1 MLDHG
6 KLCVLTLA
14 WLACISS
21 DVCSGQTLCPGG
33 DATLSAEYSI
43 TGDKGSYEGFIWVR
57 PTDNRYVVTCNP
69 NCSAVSGY
77 SATKNDTH
85 STLTIES
92 VNMDADIGVWKI
104 EDANAGS
111 VLISSVCNLTYSD
124 NSDSTTTSS
133 TPTDNSTENDNSDS
147 TTTSSTPTDN
157 STENDNSDSTTT
169 SSTPTDNSTE
179 NDVCSGQTLC
189 PGGDATLSAE
199 YRITGDRGSYE
210 GFIWVR
216 PTDNISVVTC
226 NPNCSIVSGYSAT
239 KNDTHSTLT
248 IKSLEKT
255 DIGVWKIKD
264 ANNGS
269 TEASSVCCMKTGGT
283 SSPITTAR
291 PGETATTP
299 EDPLPLYLIIVII
312 VIGVV
317 LLIALIII
325 IIIICVKRRKRSQ
338 KYAVEEARKAYEKR
352 PPSPGMVHPNGG
364 LPQSPDYENKERNGR
379 VWYGREESG
388 DLGTTE
394 ATSAIELEETVPDH
408 TGESED
414 VNANTQR
421 GLEDIGS
428 DETTADGSM
437 FNEIAEPTEDKAKE
451 HNYTGESDSRGNV
464 LPENE
469 VSFEGTS
476 DKGSDK
482 SPDEGDNDVSDKSM
496 LERVDESEKQSD
508 QHNEESVLQAFDEF
522 GDSDDDN
529 ESGGTGNDDNEC
541 GGAGNDDKECGGT
554 GNDDKECGGTGND
567 DNECGGTGNDDNE
580 SGGTGNDDKEY
591 GGTGNDD
598 KEYGGTGNDDKE
610 CGGTGNTGNSDL
622 SLHDPNGVGESV

>member
-6 KLCVLTLA
+6 KLCVLMLA
-14 WLACISS
+14 WLACIGS
-21 DVCSGQTLCPGG
+21 DVCTGQTLCPGG
-33 DATLSAEYSI
+33 NATLSAEYSI
-43 TGDKGSYEGFIWVR
+43 TGHKGSYEGFIWVR
-57 PTDNRYVVTCNP
+57 PTHGRYVVTCNP

-85 STLTIES
+85 STLTIKS
-92 VNMDADIGVWKI
+92 VEMGDIGVWKI
-104 EDANAGS
+104 NDANADN
-111 VLISSVCNLTYSD
+111 VLISSVCDLTYSD

-179 NDVCSGQTLC
+179 NDVCTGQTLC

-199 YRITGDRGSYE
+199 YSITGHKGSYE

-216 PTDNISVVTC
+216 PTEDRYVVTC
-226 NPNCSIVSGYSAT
+226 NPNCSAVSGYSAT

-248 IKSLEKT
+248 IKSVKMR
-255 DIGVWKIKD
+255 DIGVWKIRD

-269 TEASSVCCMKTGGT
+269 TEASSVCCMKTGGA

-291 PGETATTP
+291 PRETVT
-299 EDPLPLYLIIVII
+299 EDPLPLYLKIVII

-317 LLIALIII
+317 LLIAIIII
-325 IIIICVKRRKRSQ
+325 IIIICVKRGKRSQ
-338 KYAVEEARKAYEKR
+338 RYAVEEARKAYEKR
-352 PPSPGMVHPNGG
+352 PPSPEMRHPNGV
-364 LPQSPDYENKERNGR
+364 LPRSPDYENKERNGR

-394 ATSAIELEETVPDH
+394 ATSAIELDETVPDH
-408 TGESED
+408 TGKSKD
-414 VNANTQR
+414 VKANTQR

-437 FNEIAEPTEDKAKE
+437 FNEIAEPTEDKTKE
-451 HNYTGESDSRGNV
+451 QIYTGESDSRGNV

-482 SPDEGDNDVSDKSM
+482 SPDEGDNDVSDKSIS
-496 LERVDESEKQSD
+496 ERVDESEKQSD
-508 QHNEESVLQAFDEF
+508 QQNEQSVLQAFDEF

-529 ESGGTGNDDNEC
+529 E
-541 GGAGNDDKECGGT
+541 CGGT
-554 GNDDKECGGTGND
+554 GNDANEYGGTGND

-580 SGGTGNDDKEY
+580 YGGTGNDDNECGGTGNDDNEY

-598 KEYGGTGNDDKE
+598 NEYGGTGNDDNDYGGTGNDDNE

-622 SLHDPNGVGESV
+622 SLQDPNSVGESV